1 VNDEPRRAT
10 VQLPGA
16 IRLRM
21 TWGTGGRAADVFAL
35 SEVGGAFVDLG
46 ELAGPDPDALCRAEV
61 RAETPGGSWTVR
73 LASRVHDEPR
83 PLLWDSAGL
92 LVLTYGFHAYA
103 FEPRS
108 GAVRWTR
115 RSGTPFVA
123 VLGSSRLDHVLLQS
137 EVETFAVAPDGETV
151 WRVAHTDVVTA
162 AEMTG
167 GRLVL
172 TSFGGA
178 VTAIDPATGRSGD

>member
-1 VNDEPRRAT
+1 MRDEPRRAT
-10 VQLPGA
+10 IQLPGA
-16 IRLRM
+16 VRLRV

-35 SEVGGAFVDLG
+35 SEVGGPLVDLG

-83 PLLWDSAGL
+83 ALLWDSAGL
-92 LVLTYGFHAYA
+92 LVITYGFLAYA
-103 FEPRS
+103 FEPRT
-108 GAVRWTR
+108 GALRWTR

-123 VLGSSRLDHVLLQS
+123 LLGSSRLDHVLLQS

-151 WRVAHTDVVTA
+151 WRVAHADVVTA
-162 AEMTG
+162 VELTG

-178 VTAIDPATGRSGD
+178 VTAIDPATGRSGG